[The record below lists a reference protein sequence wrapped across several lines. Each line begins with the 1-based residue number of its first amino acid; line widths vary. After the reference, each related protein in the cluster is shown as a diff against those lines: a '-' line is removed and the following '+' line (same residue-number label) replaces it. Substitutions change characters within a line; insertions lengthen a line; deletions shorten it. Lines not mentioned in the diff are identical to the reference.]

1 MLSFKHL
8 TIENARYS
16 WFGRKR
22 WSPILSDIN
31 LTLHRGEIVALVG
44 RQRRRQKPAVT
55 KCSGPSATKFTYA
68 RRDPARRQNAR

>member
-44 RQRRRQKPAVT
+44 G
-55 KCSGPSATKFTYA
+55 SGEGKACCYKVLWPFCHKIYVCAERSS
-68 RRDPARRQNAR
+68 